1 MIKRDYMKEIEN
13 SLKLVREEVEE
24 GIIFKSPE
32 KAILTINKE
41 LRGLVGLDIDTVNT
55 LAFNSIK
62 DMLSRENEYNAERY
76 IALGEL
82 LRLNGTLLL
91 RLDDESEGI
100 YYYKKALLAYCQA
113 LEEDESITV
122 RYTLNIEIIL
132 EELAKYQLTIDENN
146 AAFRTY
152 ELLGKYDKAEDI
164 LFYML
169 KESNNN
175 KDIKELGI
183 DFYTRLENLLEDDLI
198 KGNLPIEEVI
208 EAIKHLKES

>member
-132 EELAKYQLTIDENN
+132 EELAKYQLTTDENN
-146 AAFRTY
+146 AVFRTY

-175 KDIKELGI
+175 KDIKQLGI

-208 EAIKHLKES
+208 EAIKQLKES